1 VEGGALTIPSVRPD
15 AAPTPPTPPAAEE
28 TLASAAAI
36 LDRLQTS
43 IGREVIGYASVVRAL
58 ANALLANGHVLLEG
72 VPGLAKTY
80 LVRSFAGSLA
90 LSFRRIQF
98 TPDMLPSDILG
109 ATVLNPKDRS
119 FEFRPGPIFANVIL
133 ADEINRAPPKVQSAL
148 LEAMQEGQVTIEGQT
163 HPLPRPFM
171 VIATQ
176 NPIEQEGTYPLPE
189 AELDRF
195 LFRWILD
202 YPSAADEV
210 TILRT
215 RGDVGAA
222 EAGAPIVTS
231 AELERLRQLPGQ
243 VFVSDDLFRYITQ
256 IVRGTREDPRILI
269 GASPRA
275 SVHLL
280 NAAKSSAVLDGRTYV
295 IPDDVRDFALP
306 VLSHRIILRPEALT
320 LSVQRGGI
328 GRTAETVR
336 TILDDGLAHV
346 DVPR

>member
-1 VEGGALTIPSVRPD
+1 MTA
-15 AAPTPPTPPAAEE
+15 PAARPGDR
-28 TLASAAAI
+28 ASAPAEMTPAADGAAAGAI
-36 LDRLQTS
+36 LERLQAA
-43 IGREVIGYASVVRAL
+43 IGREVIGYAPVVRAL
-58 ANALLANGHVLLEG
+58 TDALLAEGHVLLEG

-80 LVRSFAGSLA
+80 LVRTFAHSLD

-109 ATVLNPKDRS
+109 ATILNPKEGS
-119 FEFRPGPIFANVIL
+119 FEFRPGPIFAQVIL

-148 LEAMQEGQVTIEGQT
+148 LEAMQEGQVTIEGQS

-195 LFRWILD
+195 LFRWILE
-202 YPSAADEV
+202 YPSPEDEV

-215 RGDVGAA
+215 RGDVPEDAA
-222 EAGAPIVTS
+222 RPPVVT
-231 AELERLRQLPGQ
+231 AEELARLRSLPGQ
-243 VFVSDDLFRYITQ
+243 VHVHDDLYLYITQ
-256 IVRGTREDPRILI
+256 IVRETRQDSRILV

-280 NAAKSSAVLDGRTYV
+280 NAARAAAVLDGRCYA

-306 VLSHRIILRPEALT
+306 VLSHRVIVRPEALT
-320 LSVQRGGI
+320 LSAQRGSVS
-328 GRTAETVR
+328 RVTDTVR
-336 TILDDGLAHV
+336 AILAEDLARI
-346 DVPR
+346 DIPR

>member
-1 VEGGALTIPSVRPD
+1 VTSPAVRPSD
-15 AAPTPPTPPAAEE
+15 PPPAPASVASGSVGAGAAE
-28 TLASAAAI
+28 I
-36 LDRLQTS
+36 LERLQAA
-43 IGREVIGYASVVRAL
+43 IGREVIGYAAVVRAL
-58 ANALLANGHVLLEG
+58 TDALLADGHVLLEG

-80 LVRSFAGSLA
+80 LVRSFARSLD

-98 TPDMLPSDILG
+98 TPDMLPADILG
-109 ATVLNPKDRS
+109 ATVINPKDHS
-119 FEFRPGPIFANVIL
+119 FEFRPGPIFAHVIL

-148 LEAMQEGQVTIEGQT
+148 LEAMQEGQVTIEGES

-202 YPSAADEV
+202 YPSADDEV

-215 RGDVGAA
+215 RDDVPEDAA
-222 EAGAPIVTS
+222 RTPVVTVD
-231 AELERLRQLPGQ
+231 ELDRLRALPSQ
-243 VFVSDDLFRYITQ
+243 VRVTDDLYQYITQ
-256 IVRGTREDPRILI
+256 VVRETRQDPRILV

-280 NAAKSSAVLDGRTYV
+280 NAARAAAVLDGRRYL
-295 IPDDVRDFALP
+295 IPDDVRDFALA
-306 VLSHRIILRPEALT
+306 VLSHRIIAKPEALT
-320 LSVQRGGI
+320 LSAQQSGV
-328 GRTAETVR
+328 GRVADAVRAILAEDLGR
-336 TILDDGLAHV
+336 IDI
-346 DVPR
+346 PR

>member
-1 VEGGALTIPSVRPD
+1 VTS
-15 AAPTPPTPPAAEE
+15 PAARPGDRTTVPPHVAPEADP
-28 TLASAAAI
+28 ASAGVI
-36 LDRLQTS
+36 LERLQAA
-43 IGREVIGYASVVRAL
+43 IGREVIGYAPVVQAL
-58 ANALLANGHVLLEG
+58 TDALLAEGHVLLEG

-80 LVRSFAGSLA
+80 LVRTFAHSLD

-109 ATVLNPKDRS
+109 ATILNPRDGS
-119 FEFRPGPIFANVIL
+119 FEFRPGPIFAQVIL

-148 LEAMQEGQVTIEGQT
+148 LEAMQEGQVTIEGQS

-202 YPSAADEV
+202 YPSSEDEV

-215 RGDVGAA
+215 RGDVPEDAIR
-222 EAGAPIVTS
+222 PPVVMS
-231 AELERLRQLPGQ
+231 DELERLRTLPGQ
-243 VFVSDDLFRYITQ
+243 VHVSDDLFLYITQ
-256 IVRGTREDPRILI
+256 IVRETRQDPRILV

-280 NAAKSSAVLDGRTYV
+280 NAARAAAVLDGRGYL

-306 VLSHRIILRPEALT
+306 VLSHRVIVKPEALT
-320 LSVQRGGI
+320 LSAQRGGV
-328 GRTAETVR
+328 GRVTETVR
-336 TILDDGLAHV
+336 TILAEDLDRI

>member
-1 VEGGALTIPSVRPD
+1 
-15 AAPTPPTPPAAEE
+15 
-28 TLASAAAI
+28 
-36 LDRLQTS
+36 
-43 IGREVIGYASVVRAL
+43 
-58 ANALLANGHVLLEG
+58 VLLEG

-80 LVRSFAGSLA
+80 LVRSFARSLD

-98 TPDMLPSDILG
+98 TPDMLPADILG
-109 ATVLNPKDRS
+109 ATVINPKDHS
-119 FEFRPGPIFANVIL
+119 FEFRPGPIFAHVIL

-148 LEAMQEGQVTIEGQT
+148 LEAMQEGQVTIEGES

-202 YPSAADEV
+202 YPSADDEV

-215 RGDVGAA
+215 RDDVPEDAA
-222 EAGAPIVTS
+222 RTPVVTVD
-231 AELERLRQLPGQ
+231 ELDRLRALPSQ
-243 VFVSDDLFRYITQ
+243 VRVTDDLYQYITQ
-256 IVRGTREDPRILI
+256 VVRETRQDPRILV

-280 NAAKSSAVLDGRTYV
+280 NAARAAAVLDGRRYL
-295 IPDDVRDFALP
+295 IPDDVRDFALA
-306 VLSHRIILRPEALT
+306 VLSHRIIAKPEALT
-320 LSVQRGGI
+320 LSAQQSGV
-328 GRTAETVR
+328 GRVADAVRAILAEDLGR
-336 TILDDGLAHV
+336 IDI
-346 DVPR
+346 PR

>member
-1 VEGGALTIPSVRPD
+1 VTSPAVRPSD
-15 AAPTPPTPPAAEE
+15 PPPAPASVASGSVGAGAAE
-28 TLASAAAI
+28 I
-36 LDRLQTS
+36 LERLQGA
-43 IGREVIGYASVVRAL
+43 IGREVIGYAAVVRAL
-58 ANALLANGHVLLEG
+58 TDALLADGHVLLEG

-80 LVRSFAGSLA
+80 LVRSFARSLD

-98 TPDMLPSDILG
+98 TPDMLPADILG
-109 ATVLNPKDRS
+109 ATVINPKDHS
-119 FEFRPGPIFANVIL
+119 FEFRPGPIFAHVIL

-148 LEAMQEGQVTIEGQT
+148 LEAMQEGQVTIEGES

-202 YPSAADEV
+202 YPSADDEV

-215 RGDVGAA
+215 RDDVPEDAA
-222 EAGAPIVTS
+222 RTPVVTVD
-231 AELERLRQLPGQ
+231 ELDRLRALPSQ
-243 VFVSDDLFRYITQ
+243 VRVTDDLYQYITQ
-256 IVRGTREDPRILI
+256 VVRETRQDPRILV

-280 NAAKSSAVLDGRTYV
+280 NAARAAAVLDGRRYL
-295 IPDDVRDFALP
+295 IPDDVRDFALA
-306 VLSHRIILRPEALT
+306 VLSHRIIAKPEALT
-320 LSVQRGGI
+320 LSAQQSGV
-328 GRTAETVR
+328 GRVADAVRAILAEDLGR
-336 TILDDGLAHV
+336 IDI
-346 DVPR
+346 PR

>member
-1 VEGGALTIPSVRPD
+1 MT
-15 AAPTPPTPPAAEE
+15 TPAARPEASAPASGDASPNE
-28 TLASAAAI
+28 DLAPAAAI
-36 LDRLQTS
+36 LDRLQSS
-43 IGREVIGYASVVRAL
+43 IGREVIGYAPVVRAL

-202 YPSAADEV
+202 YPSATDEV

-215 RGDVGAA
+215 RGDVDA
-222 EAGAPIVTS
+222 EQSGAPVIT
-231 AELERLRQLPGQ
+231 AEELERLRALPGQ
-243 VFVSDDLFRYITQ
+243 VFVAEDLFRYITR
-256 IVRGTREDPRILI
+256 IVRGTREDPRILV

-280 NAAKSSAVLDGRTYV
+280 NAAKAAAVLNRTK
-295 IPDDVRDFALP
+295 L
-306 VLSHRIILRPEALT
+306 
-320 LSVQRGGI
+320 
-328 GRTAETVR
+328 
-336 TILDDGLAHV
+336 
-346 DVPR
+346 

>member
-1 VEGGALTIPSVRPD
+1 VTTPAAWPEAAVPTTPD
-15 AAPTPPTPPAAEE
+15 AVPPEMFTS
-28 TLASAAAI
+28 ASDI
-36 LDRLQTS
+36 LKRLQLS
-43 IGREVIGYASVVRAL
+43 IGREVIGYDSVVRAL
-58 ANALLANGHVLLEG
+58 ADALLAEGHVLLEG

-148 LEAMQEGQVTIEGQT
+148 LEAMQERQVTIEGQA

-195 LFRWILD
+195 LFRWILQ
-202 YPSAADEV
+202 YPTATDEV

-215 RGDVGAA
+215 RGAVA
-222 EAGAPIVTS
+222 EGPGPNVVTTE
-231 AELERLRQLPGQ
+231 ELERLRALPGR
-243 VFVSDDLFRYITQ
+243 VFVGDDLFQYITQ

-280 NAAKSSAVLDGRTYV
+280 NAAKAAAVLDGRRYV
-295 IPDDVRDFALP
+295 IPDDARDFALP

-320 LSVQRGGI
+320 LSLQHGGF

-336 TILDDGLAHV
+336 TILEEVLGRV

>member
-1 VEGGALTIPSVRPD
+1 MTSPAVRPSD
-15 AAPTPPTPPAAEE
+15 PPPAPASVASGSVGAGAAE
-28 TLASAAAI
+28 I
-36 LDRLQTS
+36 LERLQGA
-43 IGREVIGYASVVRAL
+43 IGREVIGYAAVVRAL
-58 ANALLANGHVLLEG
+58 TDALLADGHVLLEG

-80 LVRSFAGSLA
+80 LVRSFARSLD

-98 TPDMLPSDILG
+98 TPDMLPADILG
-109 ATVLNPKDRS
+109 ATVINPKDHS
-119 FEFRPGPIFANVIL
+119 FEFRPGPIFAHVIL

-148 LEAMQEGQVTIEGQT
+148 LEAMQEGQVTIEGES

-202 YPSAADEV
+202 YPSADDEV

-215 RGDVGAA
+215 RDDVPEDAA
-222 EAGAPIVTS
+222 RTPVVTVD
-231 AELERLRQLPGQ
+231 ELDRLRALPSQ
-243 VFVSDDLFRYITQ
+243 VRVTDDLYQYITQ
-256 IVRGTREDPRILI
+256 VVRETRQDPRILV

-280 NAAKSSAVLDGRTYV
+280 NAARAAAVLDGRRYL
-295 IPDDVRDFALP
+295 IPDDVRDFALA
-306 VLSHRIILRPEALT
+306 VLSHRIIAKPEALT
-320 LSVQRGGI
+320 LSAQQSGV
-328 GRTAETVR
+328 GRVADAVRAILAEDLGR
-336 TILDDGLAHV
+336 IDI
-346 DVPR
+346 PR

>member
-1 VEGGALTIPSVRPD
+1 VVGGDVT
-15 AAPTPPTPPAAEE
+15 TPAARPEGSPSATIDPGPKE
-28 TLASAAAI
+28 DLATAAAI
-36 LDRLQTS
+36 LDRLQAS
-43 IGREVIGYASVVRAL
+43 IGREVIGYAPVVRAL

-215 RGDVGAA
+215 RGDV
-222 EAGAPIVTS
+222 EADGGGAPVVTA
-231 AELERLRQLPGQ
+231 AELERLRTLPGQ
-243 VFVSDDLFRYITQ
+243 VFVADDLFRYITR
-256 IVRGTREDPRILI
+256 IVRGTREDPRILV

-280 NAAKSSAVLDGRTYV
+280 NAAKAAAVLDGRKYV
-295 IPDDVRDFALP
+295 IPDDARDFALP
-306 VLSHRIILRPEALT
+306 VLSHRVILRPEALT
-320 LSVQRGGI
+320 LSLQRGGI
-328 GRTAETVR
+328 GRTAESIRTV
-336 TILDDGLAHV
+336 LDEVLARV
-346 DVPR
+346 DIPR

>member
-1 VEGGALTIPSVRPD
+1 MTSPAARPGEPPSVPADLPSEGGF
-15 AAPTPPTPPAAEE
+15 TPAGV
-28 TLASAAAI
+28 I
-36 LDRLQTS
+36 LERLQEA
-43 IGREVIGYASVVRAL
+43 IGREVIGYAPVVRAL
-58 ANALLANGHVLLEG
+58 TDALFAEGHVLLEG

-80 LVRSFAGSLA
+80 LVRTFARSLD

-109 ATVLNPKDRS
+109 ATILNPKDRS
-119 FEFRPGPIFANVIL
+119 FEFRPGPIFAQVIL

-148 LEAMQEGQVTIEGQT
+148 LEAMQEGQVTIEGQS

-202 YPSAADEV
+202 YPSSDDKV

-215 RGDVGAA
+215 RGDVPEDAPRSPVVTA
-222 EAGAPIVTS
+222 E
-231 AELERLRQLPGQ
+231 ELDRLRGLPAQ
-243 VFVSDDLFRYITQ
+243 VHVTDDLYLYITQ
-256 IVRGTREDPRILI
+256 VVRETRQDSRLLI

-280 NAAKSSAVLDGRTYV
+280 NAARAAAMLDGRRYL

-306 VLSHRIILRPEALT
+306 VLSHRVIVKPEALT
-320 LSVQRGGI
+320 LSAQRGGI
-328 GRTAETVR
+328 GRVTETVR
-336 TILDDGLAHV
+336 AILAEDLARI

>member
-1 VEGGALTIPSVRPD
+1 VTAPAVRPD
-15 AAPTPPTPPAAEE
+15 ASAPPAAAPAAKDEV
-28 TLASAAAI
+28 ASAPAI
-36 LDRLQTS
+36 LDRLQMS
-43 IGREVIGYASVVRAL
+43 IGREVIGYAPVVRAL
-58 ANALLANGHVLLEG
+58 ANALLADGHVLLEG

-215 RGDVGAA
+215 RGDVEEA
-222 EAGAPIVTS
+222 ESGTPVVTLP
-231 AELERLRQLPGQ
+231 ELERMRTLPGR
-243 VFVSDDLFRYITQ
+243 VFVADDLFRYITQ
-256 IVRGTREDPRILI
+256 IVRGTRDDPRILI

-280 NAAKSSAVLDGRTYV
+280 NAAKAAAVLDGRGYV
-295 IPDDVRDFALP
+295 IPDDARDFALP

-320 LSVQRGGI
+320 LSLQQGGL
-328 GRTAETVR
+328 GRTAG
-336 TILDDGLAHV
+336 TIRAVLDEVLARV
-346 DVPR
+346 DIPR